1 MKLESASVD
10 VPRVMGR
17 KICRIY
23 SAAGECGIGMLE
35 IKEIDVFY
43 GDAQALWE
51 ISLRVKEK
59 EIVTLLGGNGAGKS
73 TTLRAVSGLLKPKKG
88 SISLA
93 GVRLDRIPPH
103 QVILQGLSHVPE
115 GRRLFANMTVRDN
128 LLAGA
133 YSPAA
138 WKKREAAIQG
148 MVEIFPILNER
159 RDQLAGTLSGGE
171 QQMCAI
177 ARAMVSQPRVLLLDE
192 PSLGLAPVI
201 VEKIFEV
208 VQKINENGVT
218 VLLVEQNAHIALQI
232 AHRGYVMETGRM
244 VLEGMASEL
253 LQNDYVKKAYLGI

>member
-1 MKLESASVD
+1 
-10 VPRVMGR
+10 
-17 KICRIY
+17 
-23 SAAGECGIGMLE
+23 MLE
-35 IKEIDVFY
+35 INGIDVFY

-51 ISLRVKEK
+51 VSLHVKEK

-73 TTLRAVSGLLKPKKG
+73 TTLRAVSGLLKPRRG

-93 GVRLDRIPPH
+93 GVRLDRINPH
-103 QVILQGLSHVPE
+103 QIILQGLSHVPE
-115 GRRLFANMTVRDN
+115 GRRLFANMTVMDN

-133 YSPAA
+133 YTPAA
-138 WKKREAAIQG
+138 WKNREAAVQG
-148 MVEIFPILNER
+148 MVEIFPILKER
-159 RDQLAGTLSGGE
+159 RNQLAGTLSGGE

-201 VEKIFEV
+201 VERIFEV
-208 VQKINENGVT
+208 VQKINGNGVT

-232 AHRGYVMETGRM
+232 AHRGYVIETGRM
-244 VLEGMASEL
+244 VLEGVSSEL

>member
-1 MKLESASVD
+1 
-10 VPRVMGR
+10 MGR

-103 QVILQGLSHVPE
+103 QIILQGLSHVPE

-244 VLEGMASEL
+244 VLEGIASEL